1 MKWDAE
7 LYDSKHEFVSQYGR
21 ALVMEVN
28 RNAGQRILDLG
39 CGTGKLSGDLAKNG
53 ATVIGVDASEPMIE
67 KAKLA
72 HPQLEFH
79 CMDAT
84 ALPYENEFDTVFSN
98 AVFHWISNQ
107 EALLLSVHRA
117 LKPGGL
123 LICEFGGFRN
133 TERILLAF
141 QEEYEKTGEPFKNS
155 FFYPTIKQYQSLLE
169 YSGFEAEMVRDFDRP
184 TPLADGEQG
193 LRNWLTQFY
202 DDSLS
207 RLDEEQRQEV
217 LSAVE
222 ERLRPILWKDEHWV
236 ADYRR
241 IQVKAKKPES

>member
-1 MKWDAE
+1 
-7 LYDSKHEFVSQYGR
+7 
-21 ALVMEVN
+21 
-28 RNAGQRILDLG
+28 
-39 CGTGKLSGDLAKNG
+39 
-53 ATVIGVDASEPMIE
+53 
-67 KAKLA
+67 
-72 HPQLEFH
+72 
-79 CMDAT
+79 
-84 ALPYENEFDTVFSN
+84 
-98 AVFHWISNQ
+98 
-107 EALLLSVHRA
+107 
-117 LKPGGL
+117 
-123 LICEFGGFRN
+123 
-133 TERILLAF
+133 
-141 QEEYEKTGEPFKNS
+141 
-155 FFYPTIKQYQSLLE
+155 
-169 YSGFEAEMVRDFDRP
+169 MVRDFDRP